1 MCTGFKG
8 DKRWRLTR
16 DSANCVWVE
25 LHTNTNFTHTH
36 THAHTLTNTHLHS
49 LSARM
54 CNKSYRA
61 SDHTHGG
68 SKDRRRI
75 ISTVAQCLIDSA
87 SYDRQSFAKGSIGD
101 LLIFHTSQP
110 LRRSCVTWGA
120 DRRPRKGRDGGFQI
134 GKCLGE
140 LMLGRLQTRNG
151 NQCEF
156 FRRG

>member
-1 MCTGFKG
+1 MEADERFCQLCLGGTSHKH
-8 DKRWRLTR
+8 KLY
-16 DSANCVWVE
+16 
-25 LHTNTNFTHTH
+25 THTH
-36 THAHTLTNTHLHS
+36 THAHTLTNTHLHW

-101 LLIFHTSQP
+101 LLIFHTSQR
-110 LRRSCVTWGA
+110 LRRSRVIWGA

-140 LMLGRLQTRNG
+140 LMLVRLQTRNRS
-151 NQCEF
+151 QCEF